1 MGCKCKKKLPED
13 EAAGIPDWIVTYGDM
28 MTLLLCFFV
37 LLAAFSE
44 LKKEEDYQNVVDAV
58 REAFGYSGGD
68 GTLPI
73 DDKSTQS
80 MIQMLEKIALKSRT
94 KTQLS
99 QSNTVGMSGQY
110 TRVKRIRDGMMFVL
124 GGNAVFDRES
134 ATLKPQAIESLR
146 SIGKLLAGR
155 NNKVAIRGHADSKT
169 LSIGSDWEDLDELS
183 YARARA
189 VKVFLVDEMGISAKR
204 IFLDARGDSEPM
216 RPRASAPTDQQI
228 NQRVEIILT
237 ENVVEDFNSDANY
250 TDPSN
255 ARGG

>member
-1 MGCKCKKKLPED
+1 MGCKCKKKRKEECP
-13 EAAGIPDWIVTYGDM
+13 AGVPDWIVTYGDM

-44 LKKEEDYQNVVDAV
+44 LKKDQDYQNVVDAIK
-58 REAFGYSGGD
+58 EAFGYSGGE

-73 DDKSTQS
+73 KDSPTQS
-80 MIQMLEKIALKSRT
+80 MIRMLEEIALKSRT
-94 KTQLS
+94 KTKLS
-99 QSNTVGMSGQY
+99 QSNTVGMSGQF

-134 ATLKPQAIESLR
+134 AVLKPPAMESLR

-155 NNKVAIRGHADSKT
+155 NNKIAIRGHADSKT
-169 LSIGSDWEDLDELS
+169 LSIGSGWVDLDELS

-189 VKVFLVDEMGISAKR
+189 VKTYLVDEMGIEAR
-204 IFLDARGDSEPM
+204 RVFLDARGDSEPM
-216 RPRASAPTDQQI
+216 RPRASAPTDQRT
-228 NQRVEIILT
+228 NRRVEIILT